1 MATILPT
8 VPHLVFTIIEPLSL
22 VAGFVAPIIDTQGFV
37 NQQIPS
43 TILSTPLTA
52 TNRILALQLG
62 NVYGLIG
69 MIGIGV
75 LYSTSEA
82 RVVRNYLLACA
93 IGDVGHL
100 WFTYVGMGHD
110 AFVDVQGW
118 NSLVWGNI
126 GFTLFLLI
134 VRVLYLSGLLG
145 EDRVVESTKKAIKK
159 T

>member
-1 MATILPT
+1 MAAMLPT
-8 VPHLVFTIIEPLSL
+8 IPHFVFTIFEPLSL
-22 VAGFVAPIIDTQGFV
+22 VAGFIAPIVDTKGFV

-43 TILSTPLTA
+43 TLLSTPLTA

-82 RVVRNYLLACA
+82 TVVRNYLLACA
-93 IGDVGHL
+93 IADIGHL
-100 WFTYVGMGHD
+100 WFTYVGMGYD

-118 NSLVWGNI
+118 NSLGWGNI
-126 GFTLFLLI
+126 GVTLFLFI
-134 VRVLYLSGLLG
+134 VRVLYLAGVLG
-145 EDRVVESTKKAIKK
+145 KDRVVESTKEAVKN